1 MAKAK
6 KEPQKKGGT
15 DVVTGKGF
23 QPGNDL
29 SAIRDRG
36 RVFTRHINLLLKQDY
51 LENGKPVVDPT
62 DPEGK
67 SFLTKA
73 AKIAMN
79 IVDQALAGQQ
89 WAMVWLIEKIEGK
102 VPQKVEQTI
111 VHYNL
116 RNLTPDEL
124 ETLARLLRKA
134 GVVEMKPE
142 EYVDITPKI

>member
-1 MAKAK
+1 MAK
-6 KEPQKKGGT
+6 KKGGVDIT
-15 DVVTGKGF
+15 TGQGF
-23 QPGNDL
+23 QPGNSL

-36 RVFTRHINLLLKQDY
+36 RVFTRQFNILLRQDY
-51 LENGKPVVDPT
+51 LDNNGKPVPDPI

-67 SFLTKA
+67 AFLTKA
-73 AKIAMN
+73 AKIASN
-79 IVDQALAGQQ
+79 IVDQALEGQQ

-102 VPQKVEQTI
+102 TAQKVEQTI

-116 RNLTPDEL
+116 RNLTQDEL